1 MVGGVYF
8 KFEQECGESVGRD
21 QVEERSMSRVGVLF
35 KDGGCAGCRIGPS
48 AHDLR
53 CSSYILLAF
62 LRRVGLIL
70 ILSESVGKSV
80 GKGVGKVGG
89 QGGCAL

>member
-1 MVGGVYF
+1 MGRWW
-8 KFEQECGESVGRD
+8 GEGCVGR
-21 QVEERSMSRVGVLF
+21 VCLLSRN
-35 KDGGCAGCRIGPS
+35 DGCAGCRIGPS
-48 AHDLR
+48 AHGLR

-80 GKGVGKVGG
+80 GKGVGKVDG
-89 QGGCAL
+89 QGGCTL